1 MSIKNDTTSKARLLF
16 FIVAA
21 VLTVASTLFSNR
33 LAKDLATEEKKKIE
47 LWAEAVRLFVAEN
60 DETVT
65 MDYTLI
71 LSVIDGT
78 PTFLLF

>member
-47 LWAEAVRLFVAEN
+47 LWIIPL
-60 DETVT
+60 
-65 MDYTLI
+65 Y
-71 LSVIDGT
+71 
-78 PTFLLF
+78 